1 MNGSVVG
8 ATLIEPSLAMPLGS
22 DSPQVH
28 PTQDAYGY
36 APFARAIASAAR
48 NTPGPKGL
56 VMAIDAPWG
65 AGKTSLLNFVR
76 HYLTDSSGQAPA
88 DMESAPVVIDFNP
101 WWFADRDQLAAQFLA
116 QISAQFPAENEVL
129 MACAEAM
136 STYADAIGSAVSTS
150 IAASTGVKLPLL
162 DKMVAYAL
170 GRFRTSPK
178 DVPKLKATIAE
189 KLAQSGRRFVVFVDD
204 IDRLAPDE
212 IREVFKV
219 IKALADFPNV
229 VYLLAFDRQLVSQ
242 ALRSSLNIEDGDAYV
257 EKIVQAQFSLPA
269 VDHDLLVAKLIADL
283 NELFGDIDAPEFAT
297 TYWGNVFHDGL
308 SPLIQRPRDVV
319 RIINSLLVTFPAVR
333 GEVNPV
339 DFIALEFLRVFVPP
353 AYAAVRDNLDYFT
366 GTGGREGRR
375 ERERTFHDAWLASLD
390 ETYRT
395 PVKALLQRL
404 FPRLQ
409 SVWGNTFFAAEHVRE
424 WNRLARVCSP
434 EMSDVYFQFG
444 VPPTRLSRAELRAF
458 IALNDETDALE
469 RAWSNA
475 LDDRRTDGSTRAH
488 QLLLRLIELDD
499 LGVDFARSCLRAVFR
514 IGDRLLAIDG
524 DRVPGF
530 YSIHASVQFYW
541 LVHHLAKCLP
551 TAEREPLF
559 LDLARSAVALSAVC
573 HITSSIDNMHQ
584 PDAGERDSV
593 FREFSPET
601 VAAMRTAVVER
612 LRHLAGDGRLL
623 DLPEL
628 FFNLHLWDSW
638 GRPDDVSTWLG
649 QMVGV
654 DATLLRVLRHALR
667 VGSSQSHGDR
677 VARRVLSMNPRDIE
691 RYLPPA
697 IGLEDLAARV
707 EVVAG
712 RNPLTDDDKACIQA
726 FRLGMEA
733 LRQREI
739 PERAEE

>member
-1 MNGSVVG
+1 
-8 ATLIEPSLAMPLGS
+8 
-22 DSPQVH
+22 
-28 PTQDAYGY
+28 
-36 APFARAIASAAR
+36 
-48 NTPGPKGL
+48 
-56 VMAIDAPWG
+56 MAIDAPWG

-88 DMESAPVVIDFNP
+88 DVESAPVVIDFNP

-116 QISAQFPAENEVL
+116 QFSAQFPAENEVL

-150 IAASTGVKLPLL
+150 IAAGTGVKLPLL
-162 DKMVAYAL
+162 DKVVAYAL
-170 GRFRTSPK
+170 GRFRTPPK

-219 IKALADFPNV
+219 IKALADFP
-229 VYLLAFDRQLVSQ
+229 
-242 ALRSSLNIEDGDAYV
+242 
-257 EKIVQAQFSLPA
+257 
-269 VDHDLLVAKLIADL
+269 
-283 NELFGDIDAPEFAT
+283 
-297 TYWGNVFHDGL
+297 
-308 SPLIQRPRDVV
+308 
-319 RIINSLLVTFPAVR
+319 
-333 GEVNPV
+333 
-339 DFIALEFLRVFVPP
+339 
-353 AYAAVRDNLDYFT
+353 
-366 GTGGREGRR
+366 TGGREGRR
-375 ERERTFHDAWLASLD
+375 EQEHTFHDAWLASLN

-409 SVWGNTFFAAEHVRE
+409 SVWGNTLFAAEHVRE

-444 VPPTRLSRAELRAF
+444 VPPARLSRAELRAF
-458 IALNDETDALE
+458 IGLNDDLDALE

-499 LGVDFARSCLRAVFR
+499 LGADFARSCLRAVFR
-514 IGDRLLAIDG
+514 VGDRLLASDG

-530 YSIHASVQFYW
+530 YSIHASVQLCW

-559 LDLARSAVALSAVC
+559 LDLARSAVALSTVC

-584 PDAGERDSV
+584 PDAEERDSV
-593 FREFSPET
+593 FRAFSPET
-601 VAAMRTAVVER
+601 VTAMRTAVVGR
-612 LRHLAGDGRLL
+612 LRHLADEGRLQ

-628 FFNLHLWDSW
+628 FFNLRLWDSW
-638 GRPDDVSTWLG
+638 GRPDDVRTWLG
-649 QMVGV
+649 QMVGD
-654 DATLLRVLRHALR
+654 DATLFRVLRHALR
-667 VGSSQSHGDR
+667 VGSSHSHGDR

-697 IGLEDLAARV
+697 IGLEDLAASV

-726 FRLGMEA
+726 FRLGMET
-733 LRQREI
+733 LRRREI
-739 PERAEE
+739 PE